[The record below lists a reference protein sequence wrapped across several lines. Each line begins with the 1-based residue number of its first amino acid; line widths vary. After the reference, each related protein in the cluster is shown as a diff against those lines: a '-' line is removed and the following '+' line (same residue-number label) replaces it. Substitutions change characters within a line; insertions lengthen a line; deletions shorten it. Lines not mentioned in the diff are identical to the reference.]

1 MKIVL
6 DHVGIAVEDLETS
19 LVFFRDALGLEVEQP
34 EDVPSQKVRAQFI
47 GTGPSSLELLQATA
61 PDSPISKF
69 LERRGPGL
77 HHITLQGR

>member
-47 GTGPSSLELLQATA
+47 AHRPVIAGTIAGDRSGLADFEISRAARSWAA
-61 PDSPISKF
+61 P
-69 LERRGPGL
+69 
-77 HHITLQGR
+77 HHAESR